1 MTQIIGFAGKKQ
13 SGKNTCCNYIIALK
27 LVELG
32 IATKARLTDRGEIEV
47 TDLFGE
53 SKGEEWI
60 SFKEPHVKVDLLFND
75 HLGKYIKMYGFADPL
90 KDMSI
95 NILGLSREQVYGTDK
110 DKNTQTHLLWEN
122 VPTWKNSS
130 LNLQR
135 GPMTAREV
143 LQYVGTDIFRHM
155 YEDVWV
161 DALIRKIKFDSPEV
175 ALICDVRFPNEIEAI
190 HKAGGF
196 VMGLTRDKYGSD
208 DTHASESEI
217 QKCISMCDITLDNR
231 ELTIQEQTQEVFAS
245 LQHLP
250 NVFPE
255 LA

>member
-13 SGKNTCCNYIIALK
+13 SGKNTCCNYIIAMK

-32 IATKARLTDRGEIEV
+32 IATKARLTNRGEIEV

-53 SKGEEWI
+53 GKKEEWI
-60 SFKEPHVKVDLLFND
+60 LFKEPYVKVDLLFSD
-75 HLGKYIKMYGFADPL
+75 HLGRYVNLYGFADPL
-90 KDMSI
+90 KDMCMS
-95 NILGLSREQVYGTDK
+95 ILGLSRDQVYGTDK
-110 DKNTQTHLLWEN
+110 DKNTPTHILWED

-143 LQYVGTDIFRHM
+143 LQYVGTDVFRKM

-161 DALIRKIKFDSPEV
+161 DALIRNIQQDSPEV
-175 ALICDVRFPNEIEAI
+175 ALICDVRFPNEIDAI
-190 HKAGGF
+190 HAAGGL
-196 VMGLTRDKYGSD
+196 VMGLTRDKYGND
-208 DTHASESEI
+208 DTHASEAEI
-217 QKCISMCDITLDNR
+217 QTCISMCDMVIDNR
-231 ELTIQEQTQEVFAS
+231 TLTLEEQTREVFK
-245 LQHLP
+245 LLKHLP

-255 LA
+255 MK